1 MAYRDPVVELA
12 IAALEKDG
20 PSELTG
26 RYMNGAPESYQQVE
40 LPLCYLY
47 RDSTD
52 VEPISNMEDETRHNM
67 VAVVVYDRTQDLG
80 EAYDMITGNS
90 GLSELVEKR
99 ADDTLEL
106 ERDTIL
112 YQIRR
117 GQQVGPNAWM
127 GILGPVNIDYG
138 VGVDKNIGDSF
149 SVQASLRFLIVQH
162 NETPGNF

>member
-1 MAYRDPVVELA
+1 MAYRDPIIDMA
-12 IAALEKDG
+12 IRALEPDG

-26 RYMNGAPESYQQVE
+26 RYMNGAPESYNQVE
-40 LPLCYLY
+40 LPLVYIY
-47 RDSTD
+47 RDTTD
-52 VEPISNMEDETRHNM
+52 VEPTSNMEDETRHTM

-99 ADDTLEL
+99 NDVTLEL
-106 ERDTIL
+106 ERDTLL

-117 GQQVGPNAWM
+117 GQEIGPNAWM
-127 GILGPVNIDYG
+127 GIKGPVSIDYG